1 MKTSGIKPRSNTI
14 TYTADPTVQGFTVF
28 KASFKNKQKPKTK
41 NKNIRGI
48 YSRKQ
53 RKPDAEKEGANRSTT
68 SPQPRSSRRL
78 CQPSSAGPLGPS
90 PPPSLPPSFPASLL
104 PSLRVGK
111 PGHPTRPPAAPEP
124 RRQLPGPQQ
133 GGPGLP
139 AHTGRSSPGTAAPTA
154 RGGPRAAPASEAPE
168 DLLRNAPAL
177 KGVCFL
183 VCCRLC
189 RCTKRWCRTG
199 DLKTRIK

>member
-1 MKTSGIKPRSNTI
+1 M
-14 TYTADPTVQGFTVF
+14 
-28 KASFKNKQKPKTK
+28 
-41 NKNIRGI
+41 
-48 YSRKQ
+48 Q
-53 RKPDAEKEGANRSTT
+53 RKRAQTAAPPHRSPGAAGGSA
-68 SPQPRSSRRL
+68 SPALRARWA
-78 CQPSSAGPLGPS
+78 PSHL
-90 PPPSLPPSFPASLL
+90 PPSLPPSFPASLL

-139 AHTGRSSPGTAAPTA
+139 AHTGRSSPGTAAPAA

-177 KGVCFL
+177 KGVCFM

-189 RCTKRWCRTG
+189 RYTQRWCRTG
-199 DLKTRIK
+199 DLKTCKMTDLPLGCFALPELRKVGLTVRTILPRQTSFNYTYY